1 MYKRMAEE
9 ARKEGFDDIAAQF
22 EGVAAIEKNHEQ
34 RYRDLLKDVKE
45 GSVFKRSSEII
56 WQCQNCG
63 HQHKG
68 KTPPTL
74 CPVCSHPRSYFQE
87 LPKKNY

>member
-22 EGVAAIEKNHEQ
+22 EGVAAIEKTHEQ

-74 CPVCSHPRSYFQE
+74 CPVCNHPRSYFQE